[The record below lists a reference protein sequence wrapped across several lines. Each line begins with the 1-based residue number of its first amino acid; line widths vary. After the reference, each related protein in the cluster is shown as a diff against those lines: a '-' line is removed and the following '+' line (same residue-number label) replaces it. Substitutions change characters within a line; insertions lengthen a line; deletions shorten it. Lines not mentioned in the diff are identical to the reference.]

1 VTEQVATP
9 TFSVAGGNYT
19 EAQNVEISCETA
31 SASIYYTLDGTE
43 PSAESTPYDGAITIS
58 QTTTLK
64 AIAVKDGMDDSYVAT
79 ATYTFPT
86 IVTDLAQANRLAA
99 GTEFV
104 YNGNA
109 IVTYVNGNDMWVR
122 DDNGNGGYFYSG
134 ISGFSQGDVLK
145 SGWSAKVA
153 EFKGLKEFTNATGLE
168 KNSSAEVTPAKLN
181 ISEITNDDIS
191 KYVCLENVSADDF
204 ADVQWYDKFSTGLT
218 LEAGKSYNVVGIVG
232 YYNKL
237 QFYPITVEE
246 VTAPI
251 TELAVTLDP
260 AEKSA
265 TAGET
270 IDVTVTAN
278 TEAEVIYEY
287 TVTPATATVTE
298 TATGFSITS
307 ATADTYT
314 VSVYATDGT
323 LDKTVEGTYT
333 FTAAPE
339 PGVMTTYKKVTST
352 DQVTTGKYLI
362 VYEDGSVAFD
372 GSLETLDAAHNNFE
386 VTITDDKIETDKAA
400 YFTYDA
406 TAQTLMSANGKYIG
420 QTKYANGL
428 AQNDDASLTNSVTI
442 DNDGNAVITALESGT
457 SDQFTTLR
465 FNNAAGDSNDR
476 FRYYKSGQQA
486 IQLYKEFTGDE
497 PAPELGVA
505 LTPAEGNFT
514 VGNEAKV
521 MVNVE
526 NGNENT
532 MVTYK
537 INGGADQDYDA
548 ATGIVLPNN
557 KAMKYTV
564 EVYATDGER
573 EATATGTYSFT
584 AAPAFDVTL
593 TPNKE
598 GNYTVGDE
606 AVVTVAV
613 DKYIGE
619 DYLVTYTIGDNE
631 EQIDYNAET
640 GIVLPNDKAG
650 DVTVKVYV
658 TDGYDHV
665 EKEYAATYHFDAA
678 PAIVVT
684 LTPASGNYYIGEQV
698 TVTVA
703 TENTIGDYDVTYKI
717 GEGEELNYEDGIII
731 TSDQEGTINLTV
743 TVADGYH
750 DGVAT
755 ASGAY
760 TFAPRPVVATP
771 TFSLVPGSYTGE
783 QPLTIN
789 CETQG
794 ATISYST
801 NGGQN
806 WTVGNTVTLTEDCT
820 VMAKAVMDGMTESA
834 VASATYIIDIP
845 AVPAQIPAI
854 DGYFSI
860 TNNETGKYVN
870 VAGRK
875 TITFTDAPDAMAGT
889 VIRVKTNDNGQ
900 VQVLRSQAADLQGY
914 ANRAMRY
921 VPEIVDMV
929 VNKLNAE
936 GDGQILGNE
945 GLDAI
950 MAKFN
955 ECFDYHLYIEEANGG
970 YRLYGKTPSMQPVVE
985 FYRENKAKVD
995 AKLPML
1001 EDFINDAITKLL
1013 AKTNGSGASILKPFS
1028 VHQTWERMGGTLTE
1042 PVDEAST
1049 LQFYQEVLNN
1059 KNYVWDFAYETA
1071 MTYWERLKNHD
1082 KYDELKDKLGEFA
1095 QYIEK
1100 LENVRPDF
1108 KYYVVQ
1114 NGGKIDYISEGNKA
1128 ITDNAA
1134 STIWTLNERATFKV
1148 NIPEANKL
1156 NTNKYAA
1163 TLYTDF
1169 AYDLPEGVTAYKVTS
1184 VTTLGD
1190 AVTEAITGTVP
1201 AQTPVLLQAT
1211 TAGEKTLT
1219 LNLNDGTAP
1228 ADNLLVGADY
1238 FIKEYKVKT
1247 PQLVTLFSYAK
1258 DLLGESFYE
1267 NNIAQYEHLM
1277 LKTAGTV
1284 NNKYMWGLTSD
1295 DLNYCVAINDNG
1307 EGDCVVRN
1315 LSNGDK
1321 GLGFYNNWTAPAN
1334 QAFLSSDKFNPIRLN
1349 LRGDIDRNG
1358 VVSISDVSALIDI
1371 LLALPERPYDPQYDY
1386 IAADFNEDGTI
1397 KISDVSALID
1407 YLLNMGVNTHIEG
1420 D

>member
-1 VTEQVATP
+1 MKYFKLKFLLLFFALAAAIPPAWAETVTYTFSSKSWGATPANWTGTADGSQFNTSATPPGVQVTKTIQGMTVTSPTSYNNISSIVVTYSSSSKGVGNIEVKVGEQSVGSQNIEKSKTRTDLTYSVSNLSGTVSFVPSCTTNSYAINSISITYNEGDTPVTEQVATP

-31 SASIYYTLDGTE
+31 DASIYYTLDGTE

-287 TVTPATATVTE
+287 TVTPATATVSE

-505 LTPAEGNFT
+505 LTPAE
-514 VGNEAKV
+514 AISPW
-521 MVNVE
+521 
-526 NGNENT
+526 
-532 MVTYK
+532 VT
-537 INGGADQDYDA
+537 
-548 ATGIVLPNN
+548 
-557 KAMKYTV
+557 
-564 EVYATDGER
+564 R
-573 EATATGTYSFT
+573 
-584 AAPAFDVTL
+584 
-593 TPNKE
+593 
-598 GNYTVGDE
+598 
-606 AVVTVAV
+606 
-613 DKYIGE
+613 
-619 DYLVTYTIGDNE
+619 
-631 EQIDYNAET
+631 
-640 GIVLPNDKAG
+640 
-650 DVTVKVYV
+650 
-658 TDGYDHV
+658 
-665 EKEYAATYHFDAA
+665 
-678 PAIVVT
+678 
-684 LTPASGNYYIGEQV
+684 
-698 TVTVA
+698 
-703 TENTIGDYDVTYKI
+703 
-717 GEGEELNYEDGIII
+717 
-731 TSDQEGTINLTV
+731 
-743 TVADGYH
+743 
-750 DGVAT
+750 
-755 ASGAY
+755 
-760 TFAPRPVVATP
+760 PR
-771 TFSLVPGSYTGE
+771 
-783 QPLTIN
+783 
-789 CETQG
+789 
-794 ATISYST
+794 
-801 NGGQN
+801 
-806 WTVGNTVTLTEDCT
+806 
-820 VMAKAVMDGMTESA
+820 
-834 VASATYIIDIP
+834 
-845 AVPAQIPAI
+845 
-854 DGYFSI
+854 
-860 TNNETGKYVN
+860 
-870 VAGRK
+870 
-875 TITFTDAPDAMAGT
+875 
-889 VIRVKTNDNGQ
+889 
-900 VQVLRSQAADLQGY
+900 
-914 ANRAMRY
+914 
-921 VPEIVDMV
+921 
-929 VNKLNAE
+929 
-936 GDGQILGNE
+936 
-945 GLDAI
+945 
-950 MAKFN
+950 
-955 ECFDYHLYIEEANGG
+955 
-970 YRLYGKTPSMQPVVE
+970 
-985 FYRENKAKVD
+985 
-995 AKLPML
+995 
-1001 EDFINDAITKLL
+1001 
-1013 AKTNGSGASILKPFS
+1013 
-1028 VHQTWERMGGTLTE
+1028 
-1042 PVDEAST
+1042 
-1049 LQFYQEVLNN
+1049 
-1059 KNYVWDFAYETA
+1059 
-1071 MTYWERLKNHD
+1071 
-1082 KYDELKDKLGEFA
+1082 
-1095 QYIEK
+1095 
-1100 LENVRPDF
+1100 
-1108 KYYVVQ
+1108 
-1114 NGGKIDYISEGNKA
+1114 
-1128 ITDNAA
+1128 
-1134 STIWTLNERATFKV
+1134 
-1148 NIPEANKL
+1148 
-1156 NTNKYAA
+1156 
-1163 TLYTDF
+1163 
-1169 AYDLPEGVTAYKVTS
+1169 
-1184 VTTLGD
+1184 
-1190 AVTEAITGTVP
+1190 
-1201 AQTPVLLQAT
+1201 
-1211 TAGEKTLT
+1211 
-1219 LNLNDGTAP
+1219 
-1228 ADNLLVGADY
+1228 
-1238 FIKEYKVKT
+1238 
-1247 PQLVTLFSYAK
+1247 
-1258 DLLGESFYE
+1258 
-1267 NNIAQYEHLM
+1267 
-1277 LKTAGTV
+1277 
-1284 NNKYMWGLTSD
+1284 
-1295 DLNYCVAINDNG
+1295 
-1307 EGDCVVRN
+1307 
-1315 LSNGDK
+1315 
-1321 GLGFYNNWTAPAN
+1321 
-1334 QAFLSSDKFNPIRLN
+1334 
-1349 LRGDIDRNG
+1349 
-1358 VVSISDVSALIDI
+1358 
-1371 LLALPERPYDPQYDY
+1371 
-1386 IAADFNEDGTI
+1386 
-1397 KISDVSALID
+1397 
-1407 YLLNMGVNTHIEG
+1407 
-1420 D
+1420 